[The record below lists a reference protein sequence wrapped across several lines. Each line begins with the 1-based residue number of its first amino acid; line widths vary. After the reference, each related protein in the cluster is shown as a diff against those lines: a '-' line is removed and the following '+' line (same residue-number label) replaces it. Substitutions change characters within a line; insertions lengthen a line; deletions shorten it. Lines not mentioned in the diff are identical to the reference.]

1 MKTLL
6 YSLLIAC
13 FIFYSCGED
22 DPAKPPF
29 PEEIENPDD
38 SDGPD
43 NPDKPTQPDGTQEH
57 PFLLSTL
64 NDLMS
69 MKSKLKEG
77 VKVYFQLENDID
89 MQGQEWVPLNLTNC
103 QIDFDGKGFTIKN
116 LKCTNQPC
124 ASFFGILIGA
134 CKNIIFE
141 NAEISGQNTPI
152 GVVAGFIGR
161 KANFP
166 INGDDTQPEGKGEV
180 MSIKVSGKV
189 TNIAE
194 ANTWFS
200 GLSGGVCGAL
210 HNEGS
215 KISQCFSSVEVS
227 GGWLI
232 GGIAGDVNGGAL
244 VSETHYNGNVST
256 PHFAGGIAGN
266 LFMSEIA
273 NCYSEGKIMTT
284 DGINL
289 PAAGGILARADLDS
303 KVEFCYSNSKIE
315 AISWAGGIVGAS
327 YGKNITI
334 NNCVAWNSVITS
346 AEQFGGRISGYIT
359 AESSGENCFAK
370 SDMLINS
377 SIPTDGDSSYSNE
390 IQAFHGKSTSDI
402 KTSISWDE
410 SIWDLS
416 GELPILKWEK

>member
-116 LKCTNQPC
+116 LKCTNQPF
-124 ASFFGILIGA
+124 ASFFGILIGE
-134 CKNIIFE
+134 CKNVVFE
-141 NAEISGQNTPI
+141 NAIIEGDNLTMGIVAGSVGREENQDLYGDPTQPGGYGVVSNTI
-152 GVVAGFIGR
+152 VKTGKLKETSNVAGFIGGICG
-161 KANFP
+161 FLH
-166 INGDDTQPEGKGEV
+166 GEESKIFQCKSDV
-180 MSIKVSGKV
+180 EI
-189 TNIAE
+189 
-194 ANTWFS
+194 
-200 GLSGGVCGAL
+200 SGGFFTGA
-210 HNEGS
+210 
-215 KISQCFSSVEVS
+215 IV
-227 GGWLI
+227 
-232 GGIAGDVNGGAL
+232 GDHSFGAL
-244 VSETHYNGNVST
+244 VAESCSSGLVNSNNF
-256 PHFAGGIAGN
+256 PGGISGN
-266 LFMSEIA
+266 L
-273 NCYSEGKIMTT
+273 
-284 DGINL
+284 NL
-289 PAAGGILARADLDS
+289 
-303 KVEFCYSNSKIE
+303 NSKIE
-315 AISWAGGIVGAS
+315 NCYSKVTITGEGTSSISGGIVSAINNSSIVENSYSSSNISVKSFVGGIIGAS
-327 YGKNITI
+327 YGSDIQI
-334 NNCVAWNSVITS
+334 NNCVAWNNELSGNDGCV
-346 AEQFGGRISGYIT
+346 GGICGNMLSGNI
-359 AESSGENCFAK
+359 GHNCFANAEMK
-370 SDMLINS
+370 INGSVISNSDNTEYDNN
-377 SIPTDGDSSYSNE
+377 PGCY
-390 IQAFHGKSTSDI
+390 HGKSISDI
-402 KTSISWDE
+402 KASISWDE